1 MSAQEQDADNTAPF
15 VSYDMTGLTLAD
27 GYKLFMGSVIPRP
40 VAFVSSLN
48 ADGKV
53 NLAPFSNFMVIS
65 SVDGFVAFS
74 VGNEGAGKD
83 SRYKD
88 TQVNVRRAG
97 EFVINLAS
105 STMAQTVQQCS
116 ETYPPDVSEVDET
129 GLTLVASSKVKT
141 PRIAECKVQFECRLH
156 DMQTFGRT
164 SLVVGKVVQVHVRSD
179 IISDYKIDP
188 RKYSPL
194 GRIGGRR
201 YVELGKFIDV

>member
-1 MSAQEQDADNTAPF
+1 MSAQEDQQSARAPF
-15 VSYDMTGLTLAD
+15 VSYDMAGITLAD

-48 ADGKV
+48 EDGKV

-74 VGNEGAGKD
+74 VGNEAAD
-83 SRYKD
+83 AQSRYKD
-88 TQVNVRRAG
+88 TRVNIARAR

-105 STMAQTVQQCS
+105 ASMAQTVQQCS
-116 ETYPPDVSEVDET
+116 ETYPPGVSEAEVT
-129 GLTLVASSKVKT
+129 GLTLVASAKVKT
-141 PRIAECKVQFECRLH
+141 PRIAECMVQFECLLH
-156 DMQTFGRT
+156 DMQAFGRAN
-164 SLVVGKVVQVHVRSD
+164 LVIGKVLQVHVRAD
-179 IISDYKIDP
+179 IITDYKIDP

-201 YVELGKFIDV
+201 YVELGNFIDV

>member
-1 MSAQEQDADNTAPF
+1 MTVQDASPF
-15 VSYDMTGLTLAD
+15 LSYDMTALTLAD

-48 ADGKV
+48 AAGET

-74 VGNEGAGKD
+74 VGNEGAGKE

-88 TQVNVRRAG
+88 TQVNVRREG
-97 EFVINLAS
+97 EFVINLATS
-105 STMAQTVQQCS
+105 AMAQTVQQCS
-116 ETYPPDVSEVDET
+116 ETYPPEVSEAVET
-129 GLTLVASSKVKT
+129 GLTLIPSSLVKT
-141 PRIAECKVQFECRLH
+141 PRIAECMVQFECRLH

-164 SLVVGKVVQVHVRSD
+164 NLVIGKVVQVHVRAD
-179 IISDYKIDP
+179 IVTDYKIDP